1 MKASNEQ
8 QQTTIYFVS
17 GHLDLTQE
25 EFAVYYEPQ
34 LRKAIFEGATGF
46 VVGDARGCDFLA
58 QRWLRQVRAQ
68 LVQGAQM
75 AGDHAF
81 VPFSVHVYHMLE
93 RPRVG
98 GSRMPKVGGFLSDEE
113 RDAAMTAASTH
124 DIAWVRPG
132 RERSGTAKN
141 LKRRVRVNRD
151 LKLQQRASWP
161 VVQVEQV
168 WDDFGTDWVLRAPGS
183 LGARPV
189 RVPPGFEAR
198 YVAAQR
204 EVHRVRSELGKLVVE
219 STLFHDEDVV
229 AAPVES
235 LPALHGV

>member
-1 MKASNEQ
+1 M
-8 QQTTIYFVS
+8 TTYFVS
-17 GHLDLTQE
+17 GHLDLSKE
-25 EFAVYYEPQ
+25 EFAVYYGPQ

-75 AGDHAF
+75 AGDLAF

-98 GSRMPKVGGFLSDEE
+98 GSRMPRVGGFLSDEE

-141 LKRRVRVNRD
+141 LKRRVRVNRERRVAERAAWPRAHVAQVYD
-151 LKLQQRASWP
+151 AGESRWALRNSSGELKVP
-161 VVQVEQV
+161 
-168 WDDFGTDWVLRAPGS
+168 
-183 LGARPV
+183 
-189 RVPPGFEAR
+189 VPPGFQER
-198 YVAAQR
+198 YVAALR
-204 EVHRVRSELGKLVVE
+204 EAYRLRDELDAWVFEAGVLDDGSVIATE
-219 STLFHDEDVV
+219 PHLTPN
-229 AAPVES
+229 A
-235 LPALHGV
+235 PALHGV

>member
-1 MKASNEQ
+1 M
-8 QQTTIYFVS
+8 TTYFVS
-17 GHLDLTQE
+17 GHLDLSKE

-75 AGDHAF
+75 AGDLAF
-81 VPFSVHVYHMLE
+81 VPFSVHVYHMLA

-98 GSRMPKVGGFLSDEE
+98 GSRMPKVGGFLSDDE

-141 LKRRVRVNRD
+141 LKRRVRVNRERRVAE
-151 LKLQQRASWP
+151 RADWP
-161 VVQVEQV
+161 VLPAEQV
-168 WDDFGTDWVLRAPGS
+168 WDDFGSDWVLRARGVVADK
-183 LGARPV
+183 LV
-189 RVPPGFEAR
+189 KVPPDFEAR
-198 YVAAQR
+198 YVAAWR
-204 EVHRVRSELGKLVVE
+204 ELNRIRTELRKLVVE
-219 STLFHDEDVV
+219 SELLGDVDA
-229 AAPVES
+229 AAPAES